1 MNCKSLELEQTLE
14 KRNIDILCVQET
26 KWKNLAKKSRFLNM
40 KSKQYKL
47 LYYGTTQAR
56 NGVGIILKKHLYQ
69 NLVEVN
75 YVNDRIIIAKIV
87 FEKRIINVISAYAPQ
102 VGTSQEEKDQ
112 FWSEMENAMT
122 KIPENEMKIFGADF
136 NSHVGKFN
144 TSYEACHGG
153 YGYGVR
159 NREGEVLLDFCS
171 QRKLTIMN
179 TCYKKKEKHLITYK
193 SGESRTQIDFILCD
207 SNMRN
212 TFRDCKVILNEQ
224 LVPQH
229 KLLVGEF
236 VIQTTQH
243 QQPKIKIKEKIRWNR
258 LSEDNEFVEIMHEWM
273 TDIMAAS
280 DELSVNEIWNSF
292 EEICKIKAREQLGV
306 TKGNLNIGK
315 EAWWWNDN
323 VAKAV
328 GSKKEAFKKMMTYN
342 GSDETVYQQL
352 SQEYKQAKKN
362 SKVEV
367 AKAMTEASKRLYE
380 DLETPEGSQRIYKIA
395 SQRKHL
401 AKAITNPKYIEDSQ
415 NSLLTED
422 EAICQR

>member
-1 MNCKSLELEQTLE
+1 
-14 KRNIDILCVQET
+14 
-26 KWKNLAKKSRFLNM
+26 
-40 KSKQYKL
+40 
-47 LYYGTTQAR
+47 
-56 NGVGIILKKHLYQ
+56 
-69 NLVEVN
+69 
-75 YVNDRIIIAKIV
+75 
-87 FEKRIINVISAYAPQ
+87 
-102 VGTSQEEKDQ
+102 
-112 FWSEMENAMT
+112 
-122 KIPENEMKIFGADF
+122 
-136 NSHVGKFN
+136 
-144 TSYEACHGG
+144 
-153 YGYGVR
+153 
-159 NREGEVLLDFCS
+159 
-171 QRKLTIMN
+171 
-179 TCYKKKEKHLITYK
+179 
-193 SGESRTQIDFILCD
+193 
-207 SNMRN
+207 MRN